1 MASSC
6 ARSCVHAC
14 EWVVGAERK
23 EGKESRSHRIAP
35 YLGVE
40 VRELGLRLQ
49 HHARHEVVPRL
60 VAQVREAVQQV
71 RQLLGWVCVSLMMV
85 VAAVGGV
92 RGHEGLEPSTTD
104 TDKTGVRVHPH
115 GPAR

>member
-1 MASSC
+1 MG
-6 ARSCVHAC
+6 
-14 EWVVGAERK
+14 EERK

-49 HHARHEVVPRL
+49 YHARHEVVPRL
-60 VAQVREAVQQV
+60 VAKVREAVQQV
-71 RQLLGWVCVSLMMV
+71 GQLLGCVFVLLFMV
-85 VAAVGGV
+85 VGGV
-92 RGHEGLEPSTTD
+92 RGHEGLEPSTTY